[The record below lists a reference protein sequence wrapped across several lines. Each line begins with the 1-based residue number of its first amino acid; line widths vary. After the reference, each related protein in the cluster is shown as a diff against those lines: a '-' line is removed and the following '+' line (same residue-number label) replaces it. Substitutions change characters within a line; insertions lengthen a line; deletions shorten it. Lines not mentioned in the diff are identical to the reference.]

1 MQRALKILSQS
12 YTRSSKAGTGS
23 QMCGNLEAVKML
35 SGEKMAMGLADLW
48 GMPALPKG
56 QKYQMVKTQTVPC
69 EKTNSLN

>member
-1 MQRALKILSQS
+1 
-12 YTRSSKAGTGS
+12 
-23 QMCGNLEAVKML
+23 MCGNLEAVKML

-56 QKYQMVKTQTVPC
+56 QKYQIVKAQTVPC